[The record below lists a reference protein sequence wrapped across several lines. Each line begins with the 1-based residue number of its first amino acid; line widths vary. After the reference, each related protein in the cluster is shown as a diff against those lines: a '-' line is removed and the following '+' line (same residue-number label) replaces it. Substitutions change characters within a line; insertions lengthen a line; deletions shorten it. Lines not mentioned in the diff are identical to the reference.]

1 MRSVVGMRAGVVV
14 AALAIVA
21 AIAVGVAHVSDSHTQ
36 HRTTGTSGSQT
47 ASASAPRVV
56 TPPKPTEL
64 RGVLADWTDAN
75 PHASAVVGVQVGSR
89 AAVFSSS
96 APLTDATSF
105 RLAVPGIAGS
115 ATTPDALMH
124 YASDYLRAH
133 AQGARDLA
141 SSYFRIGHDG
151 HGRGV
156 EGFTSDGFCA
166 RAPHGCAPGTT
177 FFAVGVVGSGP
188 GGAAG
193 VVYDP
198 GADVG
203 IVAVSRAR
211 HADLTDL
218 VERAFLLTT
227 LGRAGYER
235 AVSNTARIPAPSVTH
250 R

>member
-1 MRSVVGMRAGVVV
+1 MRAGVVV

-21 AIAVGVAHVSDSHTQ
+21 AVAVGVAHESSNTQ
-36 HRTTGTSGSQT
+36 HRATGTSGSET
-47 ASASAPRVV
+47 ASAPRVV
-56 TPPKPTEL
+56 APPHPTEL

-75 PHASAVVGVQVGSR
+75 PHAVAVVGVQVGSR
-89 AAVFSSS
+89 APVFSSS
-96 APLTDATSF
+96 AGLTNTTSF

-115 ATTPDALMH
+115 ATTPDALMQF
-124 YASDYLRAH
+124 ATDFLRAH
-133 AQGARDLA
+133 AQGAHDLA
-141 SSYFRIGHDG
+141 SSYFRVGRDG
-151 HGRGV
+151 RGRGV

-188 GGAAG
+188 GGAAE

-198 GADVG
+198 RADVG
-203 IVAVSRAR
+203 IVAVSRAQ
-211 HADLTDL
+211 HADLTGL

-235 AVSNTARIPAPSVTH
+235 AVSNTARVAAPSVTH
-250 R
+250 Q

>member
-1 MRSVVGMRAGVVV
+1 MRRVVGIRAGVVV

-21 AIAVGVAHVSDSHTQ
+21 AIAVGVAHESSNTQ
-36 HRTTGTSGSQT
+36 HRTPGTSGSQS
-47 ASASAPRVV
+47 ASESAPRVI
-56 TPPKPTEL
+56 TPPKPNEL
-64 RGVLADWTDAN
+64 GGVLADWTDAN

-89 AAVFSSS
+89 TAVFSSS
-96 APLTDATSF
+96 AGLTDTTSF

-115 ATTPDALMH
+115 ATTPDALMQF
-124 YASDYLRAH
+124 ATDFLRAH
-133 AQGARDLA
+133 AQGAHDLA
-141 SSYFRIGHDG
+141 SSYFRIGRDG
-151 HGRGV
+151 RGRGV

-188 GGAAG
+188 GGAAE

-198 GADVG
+198 RADVG
-203 IVAVSRAR
+203 IVAVSRAQ
-211 HADLTDL
+211 HADLTGL

-235 AVSNTARIPAPSVTH
+235 AVSNTARVAAPSVTH
-250 R
+250 Q